1 MLGMES
7 DEQRRRVE
15 SLLRGKIAEA
25 RKHTP
30 RRIEITVWT
39 PELEQASGLT
49 GRDAVE
55 FAEEVLDIIPGL
67 YYLGPS
73 QGTDRL
79 GVGRILFTDDSG
91 LQWLNEDPD

>member
-1 MLGMES
+1 MLGMDA

-30 RRIEITVWT
+30 RRIEIMVGT

-55 FAEEVLDIIPGL
+55 FAEEVLDSIPGL

-73 QGTDRL
+73 EGTDRL
-79 GVGRILFTDDSG
+79 GVGGILFTDDSG